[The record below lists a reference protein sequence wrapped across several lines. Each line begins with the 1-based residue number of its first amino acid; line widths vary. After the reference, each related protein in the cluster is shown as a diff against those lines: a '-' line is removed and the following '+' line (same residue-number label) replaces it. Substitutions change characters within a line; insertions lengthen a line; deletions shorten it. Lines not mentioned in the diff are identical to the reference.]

1 MTDWHRNAQAAA
13 MSDNHPIEKGRLKSP
28 HQSQQQ
34 DTGRLDTVMATLTGK
49 VALVTGASRGIGRA
63 TARAL
68 SEAGAAVYLAADGTR
83 EELSAVAAECRAR
96 NAFARA
102 EFGLFDLSGVE
113 DVGRMVDAALAS
125 FGRIDILVNN
135 AGIRIRHPF
144 GEFSAAEFDRLI
156 AVNLRA
162 PFLASQA
169 VAASMRASGGGRII
183 HIASQLGIVA
193 SQTSALY
200 GLAKAALIYLTKA
213 MALELAPDHIM
224 VNAVSPGPIETEF
237 THARMEREPGYRE
250 SRQLQVPLGRW
261 GKPEEVAQA
270 VLFLASTEATYIH
283 GSNLVIDGGYVIV

>member
-1 MTDWHRNAQAAA
+1 MT
-13 MSDNHPIEKGRLKSP
+13 
-28 HQSQQQ
+28 
-34 DTGRLDTVMATLTGK
+34 TLTGK

-63 TARAL
+63 TASAL
-68 SEAGAAVYLAADGTR
+68 AGAGAAVYLAADGTR
-83 EELSAVAAECRAR
+83 EELSAGAAECRAR

-102 EFGLFDLSGVE
+102 EFGLFDLSDVE
-113 DVGRMVDAALAS
+113 DVGRMVDAALAC

-169 VAASMRASGGGRII
+169 VATAMRASGGGRII

-200 GLAKAALIYLTKA
+200 GLGKAALIYLTKA
-213 MALELAPDHIM
+213 MALELATDNIM

-237 THARMEREPGYRE
+237 MQARMEREPGYRE

-261 GKPEEVAQA
+261 GRPEEVAQA
-270 VLFLASTEATYIH
+270 VLFLASTGATYIH
-283 GSNLVIDGGYVIV
+283 GSNLVIDGGYVIA

>member
-1 MTDWHRNAQAAA
+1 
-13 MSDNHPIEKGRLKSP
+13 
-28 HQSQQQ
+28 
-34 DTGRLDTVMATLTGK
+34 MATLTGK

-144 GEFSAAEFDRLI
+144 GEFSAADFDRLI

-169 VAASMRASGGGRII
+169 VAASMRAGGGGRII

-193 SQTSALY
+193 SRTSALY

-213 MALELAPDHIM
+213 MALELAPDNIM

-237 THARMEREPGYRE
+237 THARMAREPGYRE

-270 VLFLASTEATYIH
+270 VLFLASTGATYIH
-283 GSNLVIDGGYVIV
+283 GSNLVIDGGYVIA

>member
-1 MTDWHRNAQAAA
+1 
-13 MSDNHPIEKGRLKSP
+13 
-28 HQSQQQ
+28 
-34 DTGRLDTVMATLTGK
+34 MARLTGK

-83 EELSAVAAECRAR
+83 EELSAAAAECRAQ

-102 EFGLFDLSGVE
+102 EFGMFDLSDAE

-144 GEFSAAEFDRLI
+144 GEFSAADFDRLI

-169 VAASMRASGGGRII
+169 VAASMRAGGGGRII
-183 HIASQLGIVA
+183 HVASQLGIVA
-193 SQTSALY
+193 SQNSALY

-213 MALELAPDHIM
+213 MAIELAPDNIM
-224 VNAVSPGPIETEF
+224 VNAVSPGPVETEF
-237 THARMEREPGYRE
+237 NRARMEREPGYRE
-250 SRQLQVPLGRW
+250 SRQSQVPLGRW
-261 GKPEEVAQA
+261 GKPEEIAQA
-270 VLFLASTEATYIH
+270 ILFLASTEATYIH
-283 GSNLVIDGGYVIV
+283 GSNLVIDGGYVIA